1 MNQLNKESES
11 YGEQASSS
19 GVSSRYHLKKS
30 QAGGSS
36 ARSHLEFSRR
46 RTQIVLGTAACSSAV
61 GPGNTYI
68 TNPAVSKID
77 SMTY

>member
-19 GVSSRYHLKKS
+19 GISSRYHLKKS

-36 ARSHLEFSRR
+36 ARSYLEFSRR
-46 RTQIVLGTAACSSAV
+46 RTQIVLGTAACSSAA